1 MRFVAALSSE
11 RALRFV
17 AAHLFFFPLHRD
29 AREQAHSPALGEALS
44 ERALR
49 FVAALPPNI
58 SRVLPEQ
65 PYPLRKLRFLLG
77 A

>member
-1 MRFVAALSSE
+1 MRFVAALSSD

-49 FVAALPPNI
+49 FVAAH
-58 SRVLPEQ
+58 RRE
-65 PYPLRKLRFLLG
+65 RALRFVAAHLFFRPNPQQP
-77 A
+77 